1 MSMSDS
7 SFEFIL
13 QALRTQKQC
22 LEQLQAENS
31 ELHHQL
37 ADLRNGQGI
46 FVEILGSRFA
56 LVGTQPLALAA
67 LVHETTQEASTLEL
81 ALVQT
86 VDTPAMPFIPETPR
100 PVEPIEEYMPL
111 QEQVTEEMTPSFSSS
126 LLEDEMDRMDRID
139 GVDEDEFADSVTS
152 PIAVWK
158 GAEANP
164 RPKNINEDEKAALR
178 RELIGSFLLE

>member
-13 QALRTQKQC
+13 EALRIQKQY

-31 ELHHQL
+31 ELRLQL

-46 FVEILGSRFA
+46 FVEILGTRFA
-56 LVGTQPLALAA
+56 LVGTQPLEVLA
-67 LVHETTQEASTLEL
+67 HETTQEAPTLEL
-81 ALVQT
+81 ALAPT
-86 VDTPAMPFIPETPR
+86 VDAPTMTMPFIPETPR
-100 PVEPIEEYMPL
+100 PVEPIEERMPP
-111 QEQVTEEMTPSFSSS
+111 QEQVTDEIASSFSSS
-126 LLEDEMDRMDRID
+126 LLEDAMGEMDEMDE
-139 GVDEDEFADSVTS
+139 GEFADSATS

-158 GAEANP
+158 GGEANP
-164 RPKNINEDEKAALR
+164 RPKGINEDEKAMLR

>member
-7 SFEFIL
+7 SFEFVL
-13 QALRTQKQC
+13 QALRMQKQN

-31 ELHHQL
+31 GLHQQL

-46 FVEILGSRFA
+46 FVEIPGARFA
-56 LVGTQPLALAA
+56 LVGTQPLEVLA
-67 LVHETTQEASTLEL
+67 HETRQEAPILEL
-81 ALVQT
+81 VLAQT
-86 VDTPAMPFIPETPR
+86 VDAPTTTMPFIPETPR
-100 PVEPIEEYMPL
+100 PIELSEEAMPL
-111 QEQVTEEMTPSFSSS
+111 REQVTGAISPSFSSS
-126 LLEDEMDRMDRID
+126 LLEDGMDAM
-139 GVDEDEFADSVTS
+139 DEDDFADSDSVTS

>member
-31 ELHHQL
+31 ELHQQL
-37 ADLRNGQGI
+37 ADLRNGQSI
-46 FVEILGSRFA
+46 FVEILGARFA
-56 LVGTQPLALAA
+56 LVGTQPLEVLAHA
-67 LVHETTQEASTLEL
+67 TTQEIPTLEL

-86 VDTPAMPFIPETPR
+86 VDTPTMPFIPETPR

-111 QEQVTEEMTPSFSSS
+111 QEQVTEEITPAFSSS
-126 LLEDEMDRMDRID
+126 LLEDEMDGM
-139 GVDEDEFADSVTS
+139 DEDEFVGSVTS

-158 GAEANP
+158 GSEANP

>member
-1 MSMSDS
+1 MSMSES

-13 QALRTQKQC
+13 QALQMQKQY

-46 FVEILGSRFA
+46 FVEIQGTRFA
-56 LVGTQPLALAA
+56 LVGTQPVEVLA
-67 LVHETTQEASTLEL
+67 HETTQEAPTLEL
-81 ALVQT
+81 ALAAT
-86 VDTPAMPFIPETPR
+86 VDAPTTTMPYIPETPR
-100 PVEPIEEYMPL
+100 PVEPLEEHMPL
-111 QEQVTEEMTPSFSSS
+111 QEQITEEIAPSFSSS
-126 LLEDEMDRMDRID
+126 LLEDAM
-139 GVDEDEFADSVTS
+139 DEDEFADSATS

-158 GAEANP
+158 GAEANS
-164 RPKNINEDEKAALR
+164 RPKGINEDEKATLR

>member
-13 QALRTQKQC
+13 QALRMQKQC

-31 ELHHQL
+31 ELHQQL

-46 FVEILGSRFA
+46 FVEILGARCA
-56 LVGTQPLALAA
+56 LVGTQPLEVLAHA
-67 LVHETTQEASTLEL
+67 TTQEAPTLEL
-81 ALVQT
+81 TLVQT
-86 VDTPAMPFIPETPR
+86 VDTPTMPFIPETPR
-100 PVEPIEEYMPL
+100 PVEPVEEYMPL
-111 QEQVTEEMTPSFSSS
+111 QEQVTEEITPAFSSS
-126 LLEDEMDRMDRID
+126 LLEDEMNAID
-139 GVDEDEFADSVTS
+139 GMDEDEFADLVTS

-164 RPKNINEDEKAALR
+164 QPKNINEDEKAALR

>member
-13 QALRTQKQC
+13 QALHMQKQC

-31 ELHHQL
+31 ELHQQL
-37 ADLRNGQGI
+37 AGLRNGQGI
-46 FVEILGSRFA
+46 FVEILGTRFA
-56 LVGTQPLALAA
+56 LVGTQPLEVLAY
-67 LVHETTQEASTLEL
+67 ETMQEAPTLEL

-86 VDTPAMPFIPETPR
+86 VETPTMPFIPETPR
-100 PVEPIEEYMPL
+100 PVEPSEEHMPL
-111 QEQVTEEMTPSFSSS
+111 QEQVTEEIAPSFSSS
-126 LLEDEMDRMDRID
+126 LLEDEVDEM
-139 GVDEDEFADSVTS
+139 DEDEFVGSVTS
-152 PIAVWK
+152 PIAVWT